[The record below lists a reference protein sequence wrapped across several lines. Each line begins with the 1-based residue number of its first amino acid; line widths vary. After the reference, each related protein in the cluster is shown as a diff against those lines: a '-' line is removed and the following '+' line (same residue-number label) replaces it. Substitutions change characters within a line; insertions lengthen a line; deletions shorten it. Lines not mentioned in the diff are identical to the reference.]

1 MLIIFYEITTIIN
14 PELDEKAVLTLFG
27 KLESDIKKAKLKIEK
42 RVEPFSRSFIYPI
55 KKHRKG
61 YFSTFYC
68 AIEKDY
74 NINVIDKAI
83 KDETNILRSIIIK
96 INKIP
101 EIKPIKEKNF
111 KFSKT
116 EFIVRKKSNNTILS
130 FVKKSFDSIKD
141 NKEKEASKAPIE
153 EIDKKLDQILD
164 DSVKT

>member
-1 MLIIFYEITTIIN
+1 MYYEITTIIN
-14 PELDEKAVLTLFG
+14 PEIDEKKVKFLWE
-27 KLESDIKKAKLKIEK
+27 KLENDIKSAKLKIEK
-42 RVEPFSRSFIYPI
+42 KVEPFSRSFIYPI
-55 KKHRKG
+55 KKHIRG
-61 YFSTFYC
+61 HIGTFYC

-74 NINVIDKAI
+74 NINAVEKSI
-83 KDETNILRSIIIK
+83 KDETSIIRSIIIK

-101 EIKPIKEKNF
+101 EIKPIKEKNS

-116 EFIVRKKSNNTILS
+116 EFIARKKSNNIIS
-130 FVKKSFDSIKD
+130 GFIKKSFNNIKD